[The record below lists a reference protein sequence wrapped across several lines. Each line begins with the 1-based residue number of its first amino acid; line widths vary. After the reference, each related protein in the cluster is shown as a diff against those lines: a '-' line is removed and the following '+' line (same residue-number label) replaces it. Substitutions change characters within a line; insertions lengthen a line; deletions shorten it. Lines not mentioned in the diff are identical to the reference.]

1 MKRLFIAACLLVASA
16 LPASAQPFKLQIGN
30 GRVTLD
36 AVNVSARQILAE
48 WARIGGTKV
57 VGAEKITGAP
67 LTLKLVDMPERQAL
81 DIILRNVAGFM
92 AAPRSATS
100 VAGASTYDRILVM
113 ATSAGATQAA
123 NASTRPG
130 PGAVGG
136 GANAAAVNG
145 TQRRLPMPNRPPGLP
160 PSPAADDDADDDDS
174 DTADQAEMANQQP
187 VFTFPGPG
195 SQQVPGANQP
205 VFTPIQ
211 NGQMNQPVQ
220 PNAFQPYQP
229 SPGAAGQTP
238 VITLQPGP
246 NGPTIYNFV
255 PTGNSPAIPG
265 TTTTFG
271 VTGAP
276 TPGMIQQPAPQPGQ
290 PVPPQPQRPPR

>member
-1 MKRLFIAACLLVASA
+1 MKRLLIAACLLVASA
-16 LPASAQPFKLQIGN
+16 LPATAQPFKLQIGN

-100 VAGASTYDRILVM
+100 IAGASTYDRILVM

-123 NASTRPG
+123 NTSTR

-136 GANAAAVNG
+136 GANAAAMNG
-145 TQRRLPMPNRPPGLP
+145 TQRRLPNRPPGLP
-160 PSPAADDDADDDDS
+160 PSPAADDDADDDT
-174 DTADQAEMANQQP
+174 DTADQSEMVNQQP

-195 SQQVPGANQP
+195 SQMPGANQP

-211 NGQMNQPVQ
+211 NQNGQITGPMNSPS
-220 PNAFQPYQP
+220 YQQN
-229 SPGAAGQTP
+229 GQTP

-255 PTGNSPAIPG
+255 PTGNAPSIPG
-265 TTTTFG
+265 TSTTFG

-276 TPGMIQQPAPQPGQ
+276 TPGMIQQPATQPGQ

>member
-1 MKRLFIAACLLVASA
+1 MKRLLLAACLLVASA
-16 LPASAQPFKLQIGN
+16 LPAGAQPFKMHIAN

-100 VAGASTYDRILVM
+100 LAGASTYDRILVM

-123 NASTRPG
+123 NTSNRPG
-130 PGAVGG
+130 AAGG
-136 GANAAAVNG
+136 GQNAAAMNG
-145 TQRRLPMPNRPPGLP
+145 TQRRVPLPNRPPGLP
-160 PSPAADDDADDDDS
+160 PSPADEDPDEEDDDTDDQQE
-174 DTADQAEMANQQP
+174 TMNQP

-195 SQQVPGANQP
+195 SQMPGANQP

-211 NGQMNQPVQ
+211 NGQTGQPFQ
-220 PNAFQPYQP
+220 PNAYNPTPAGYQQQ
-229 SPGAAGQTP
+229 GTP
-238 VITLQPGP
+238 VISLQPGP

-255 PTGNSPAIPG
+255 PNGNAPAIPG
-265 TTTTFG
+265 TSTTFG
-271 VTGAP
+271 VVGAP
-276 TPGMIQQPAPQPGQ
+276 TPGMIQQPTQPGQ
-290 PVPPQPQRPPR
+290 PGQQPPQTQRPPR

>member
-1 MKRLFIAACLLVASA
+1 VASA
-16 LPASAQPFKLQIGN
+16 LPAGAQPFKMHIAN
-30 GRVTLD
+30 GRVSLE

-100 VAGASTYDRILVM
+100 TAGASTYDRILVM
-113 ATSAGATQAA
+113 ATSAGASQAS
-123 NASTRPG
+123 NASTTPG
-130 PGAVGG
+130 RPGAVGG
-136 GANAAAVNG
+136 GANAAAMNG
-145 TQRRLPMPNRPPGLP
+145 TQRRIPLPNRPPGLP
-160 PSPAADDDADDDDS
+160 PSPADEDPDEDDTDE
-174 DTADQAEMANQQP
+174 QAETTAQP

-195 SQQVPGANQP
+195 GQTPGANQP

-211 NGQMNQPVQ
+211 NGQGQ
-220 PNAFQPYQP
+220 AFQPNMYNPTPGGYQQQ
-229 SPGAAGQTP
+229 GTP
-238 VITLQPGP
+238 VISLQPGP

-255 PTGNSPAIPG
+255 PNGSAPAIPG
-265 TTTTFG
+265 TSTTFG
-271 VTGAP
+271 VVGAP
-276 TPGMIQQPAPQPGQ
+276 TPGMVQQPTQPGQPGQ
-290 PVPPQPQRPPR
+290 PVPPQRPPPR